1 MGPSLLPVTPTL
13 AGAFQELATFASRRA
28 ILVGAALLAIGLIVR
43 WFATIS
49 SRSRSRE
56 QRSIRVPGGQELGRT
71 LFEQDP
77 RQTQH
82 TSELRAQALGT
93 LGEGLVTAELETG
106 GWPMLRN
113 VILSVDGRTA
123 EIDHAIRVPDGI
135 ILLEV
140 KTFSGFITGSEHDL
154 YWMQH
159 VQGRAYRFLNPV
171 RQNMRHVRAL
181 TTFIDDPTVNIRGFV
196 VSAGRAR
203 FCPELT
209 NVAVPLTLLRRVIG
223 SEASQTEIAPSLQKA
238 WARLAAEALLSPS
251 RRDDHIRF
259 AKTCREAA
267 ATVPRVTGKA

>member
-1 MGPSLLPVTPTL
+1 MGPSLLPVMPTL
-13 AGAFQELATFASRRA
+13 AGAFQELASFASGRA
-28 ILVGAALLAIGLIVR
+28 TLVGAALLAIGLIVR

-49 SRSRSRE
+49 GRSRPRE
-56 QRSIRVPGGQELGRT
+56 QRPIRVPARQELGRP
-71 LFEQDP
+71 LWEQDS

-82 TSELRAQALGT
+82 TSELRAQALGR

-140 KTFSGFITGSEHDL
+140 KTFSGFITGTENDL

-159 VQGRAYRFLNPV
+159 VQGRTYRFLNPV

-181 TTFIDDPTVNIRGFV
+181 TTFIDDPTINIRGLV

-209 NVAVPLTLLRRVIG
+209 NVAVPLALLRRVMDT
-223 SEASQTEIAPSLQKA
+223 EASQTEIAPSLQKA
-238 WARLAAEALLSPS
+238 WTRLEAEALLSPS

-259 AKTCREAA
+259 ARTCREAA
-267 ATVPRVTGKA
+267 ATVSRVTGEA

>member
-1 MGPSLLPVTPTL
+1 MGPSLLPVSPTL
-13 AGAFQELATFASRRA
+13 AEVFQELASFASGRA

-49 SRSRSRE
+49 GRRRPRE
-56 QRSIRVPGGQELGRT
+56 QRPIRVPARQELGRT
-71 LFEQDP
+71 LWEQDP

-82 TSELRAQALGT
+82 TSELRAQALGR

-106 GWPMLRN
+106 AWPMLRN
-113 VILSVDGRTA
+113 VILSVDRRTA

-140 KTFSGFITGSEHDL
+140 KAFSGFITGSEHDL

-159 VQGRAYRFLNPV
+159 VQGRTYRFLNPV

-181 TTFIDDPTVNIRGFV
+181 TTFIDDPTVNISGFV

-223 SEASQTEIAPSLQKA
+223 TEASQTEIAPSLQKA
-238 WARLAAEALLSPS
+238 WARLEAEALLSPR

-267 ATVPRVTGKA
+267 ATVPRVTGEA

>member
-1 MGPSLLPVTPTL
+1 MPPLSPEVAWGRTLLPVTPTL

-71 LFEQDP
+71 LLEQDP

-82 TSELRAQALGT
+82 TSELRAQALGR

-159 VQGRAYRFLNPV
+159 VQGRAYRILNPV

-181 TTFIDDPTVNIRGFV
+181 TTFIDDPTVNICGLV

-209 NVAVPLTLLRRVIG
+209 NIAVPLTLLRQVI
-223 SEASQTEIAPSLQKA
+223 STEASPQ
-238 WARLAAEALLSPS
+238 RN
-251 RRDDHIRF
+251 
-259 AKTCREAA
+259 
-267 ATVPRVTGKA
+267 